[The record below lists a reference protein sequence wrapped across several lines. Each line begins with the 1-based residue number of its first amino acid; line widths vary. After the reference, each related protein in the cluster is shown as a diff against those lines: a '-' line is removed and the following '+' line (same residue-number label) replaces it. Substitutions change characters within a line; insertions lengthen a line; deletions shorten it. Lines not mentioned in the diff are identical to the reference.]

1 MYKPAVLLVALQLLL
16 TPGPGAA
23 SELTVSPSANAVYQF
38 QKSNRTKPWLHI
50 LTDSGSVTRRAEL
63 VDRSGLYN
71 LTTPDGT
78 KEPGPLL
85 WRDIRRVDE
94 VVTRSRQM
102 HVVGGIVFGLTFA
115 GLGNALGAPDGKGH
129 GYALAGM
136 LIGQTVGGVLGS
148 RFGERYKSERLWY
161 ADPQGAVSI
170 RGDSGTTNT
179 PPAAAGISPPA
190 VGPEPIASGALEAAP
205 ILTTAAQKA
214 CNRIDSNL
222 RIRVHSRLGVFDGY
236 AASAGPQ
243 GLGDLRPRHRP
254 RRGAAATR
262 LPDLIAW
269 DDIDRVEAR
278 GGSGL
283 NGAIA
288 GAMGFAALG
297 ALVGAAAVAVSSSDF
312 SVAGAAG
319 IGALYCAPVG
329 LVLGGLSGMAV
340 RHWVA
345 IYKRP

>member
-1 MYKPAVLLVALQLLL
+1 MCKPAVMLVALQLLL
-16 TPGPGAA
+16 TPTPVAA
-23 SELTVSPSANAVYQF
+23 SELTASPSANAVYQF

-50 LTDSGSVTRRAEL
+50 VTDSGSVTRRAQL

-71 LTTPDGT
+71 LTAPDGT
-78 KEPGPLL
+78 KQPDPLL
-85 WRDIRRVDE
+85 WRDIHRIDE

-102 HVVGGIVFGLTFA
+102 HVVGGIVLGLTFA

-148 RFGERYKSERLWY
+148 RYGERYKSEKLWY
-161 ADPQGAVSI
+161 AAAPGAVGTTSDSSAAQLAPAASITGADTAAVALPSI
-170 RGDSGTTNT
+170 RT
-179 PPAAAGISPPA
+179 PRDTLALTPAARR
-190 VGPEPIASGALEAAP
+190 
-205 ILTTAAQKA
+205 A
-214 CNRIDSNL
+214 CDRINPNL
-222 RIRVHSRLGVFDGY
+222 RIRVRSRFGLLDGY
-236 AASAGPQ
+236 AGSAGPQ
-243 GLGDLRPRHRP
+243 GLGDLRPFHRP
-254 RRGAAATR
+254 RRGATATP

-269 DDIDRVEAR
+269 DEIDRVEAR
-278 GGSGL
+278 GGSSL
-283 NGAIA
+283 TGALA
-288 GAMGFAALG
+288 GAMGFAAFG
-297 ALVGAAAVAVSSSDF
+297 AIAASSSDY

-319 IGALYCAPVG
+319 IGALYLAPVG

>member
-1 MYKPAVLLVALQLLL
+1 MYTPAVMLVVLQLLL
-16 TPGPGAA
+16 TPPSAAA
-23 SELTVSPSANAVYQF
+23 SELPHSPSANAVYQF

-50 LTDSGSVTRRAEL
+50 VTDSGSVTRRAKL

-71 LTTPDGT
+71 LTAPDGT

-102 HVVGGIVFGLTFA
+102 HVVGGIVLGLTFA

-148 RFGERYKSERLWY
+148 RYGERYKSERLWY
-161 ADPQGAVSI
+161 ADPHGAVSI
-170 RGDSGTTNT
+170 RSDSVATNSL
-179 PPAAAGISPPA
+179 PPAPIISTPA
-190 VGPEPIASGALEAAP
+190 VPLEAVASGSLESAP
-205 ILTTAAQKA
+205 PLAPSAQKA
-214 CNRIDSNL
+214 CDRINSNL
-222 RIRVHSRLGVFDGY
+222 RIRVHSRLGMFDGY

-243 GLGDLRPRHRP
+243 GLGDLRPFHRP
-254 RRGAAATR
+254 RRGAAAPP

-278 GGSGL
+278 GGSSL
-283 NGAIA
+283 NGALA
-288 GAMGFAALG
+288 GAMGFAAFG
-297 ALVGAAAVAVSSSDF
+297 ALVGAAAIAASSSDY

-319 IGALYCAPVG
+319 IGALYLAPVG